1 MKRLPLSEDQVHQ
14 FQDDGYLIIRQ
25 LFAADEMDIV
35 RQAAKNDHAFKQNA
49 HDLKDSEGGI
59 AKLVLW
65 NKAGEDVF
73 GTVARSPRIVDTMEQ
88 LLGDE
93 VYHYH
98 SKMSIKEPRIGG
110 AWEWHQDYGY
120 WYLNGCLY
128 PDMGSALIAVDPNTK
143 ANGCLQL
150 LKGSQ
155 KMGRIEHG
163 RYGEQTGADPERTNA
178 AKEVQE
184 HLYAELAPGDVL
196 FFHSNTLHCSDANK
210 SPDPRWSLLCCYNTK
225 HNNPYKESHHP
236 SYEPLQRSSENAIRE
251 IGVKLFEHG
260 AEFWNPDEDAT
271 VGTDKASSDN
281 P

>member
-1 MKRLPLSEDQVHQ
+1 MAHDSLTSEQIQRFHE
-14 FQDDGYLIIRQ
+14 DGYLIIPQ
-25 LFAADEMDIV
+25 LFESDEMDIL
-35 RQAAKNDHAFKQNA
+35 RAAAKQDQAFKKNA
-49 HDLKDSEGGI
+49 HDLKDTEGGV

-65 NKAGEDVF
+65 NEAGDDVF
-73 GTVARSPRIVDTMEQ
+73 GAVARSPRLVDSMEQ

-98 SKMSIKEPRIGG
+98 SKMSIKEPLTGG

-128 PDMGSALIAVDPNTK
+128 PDMASALVAVDPNTK

-163 RYGEQTGADPERTNA
+163 RYGEQTGADPERTEA
-178 AKEVQE
+178 AMKVQE
-184 HLYAELAPGDVL
+184 HVYAELAPGDVL
-196 FFHSNTLHCSDANK
+196 FFHSNTLHCSDANR
-210 SPDPRWSLLCCYNTK
+210 SEDPRWSLLCCYNTK

-236 SYEPLQRSSENAIRE
+236 FYEPIERSGENAIRE
-251 IGVKLFEHG
+251 MGIKLFDSET
-260 AEFWNPDEDAT
+260 EFWNPDEDKT
-271 VGTDKASSDN
+271 VGSDS
-281 P
+281 